1 MSNSKPT
8 VNLESLGGAQI
19 PPNAFDFI
27 PDMFALINRVFGD
40 ELDPKD
46 IIRESNHILLNL
58 NKARELVANLPSVEK
73 SLEEQYEA
81 EKALEERIALQRKML
96 KEVAEMGEV
105 KDVLPGSGE
114 MEIDR

>member
-1 MSNSKPT
+1 MSNPKPT
-8 VNLESLGGAQI
+8 GNSDSLGGVQI

-27 PDMFALINRVFGD
+27 PDMAALINRVFSD

-58 NKARELVANLPSVEK
+58 NKARELIANLPSVEK
-73 SLEEQYEA
+73 TLEEQYEA

-96 KEVAEMGEV
+96 KEVAEMAEV
-105 KDVLPGSGE
+105 KDVLQGSVE
-114 MEIDR
+114 MEVDR